1 VKIKLGVIMK
11 VRISNLQF
19 LVILVFLFSGSM
31 LAGAERIVVDWEWDT
46 APIEMV
52 EHNRADFQGE
62 HQAPIA
68 VSGVEDDRIY
78 LIQRI
83 FSTEGNLYTASI
95 SSEGEIVEEIADYPG
110 ISAALIQEPLTG
122 NCLGVF
128 TASDGMDYENNLFYN
143 QYAQS
148 GIPLSWIHPAIV
160 VIDEDTPTFTD
171 NDTFRFPQLVIG
183 ASPEGASYRRLYYI
197 ARNMECSDGEMA
209 LPSEN
214 AVIAYLDYNAEDMLA
229 GEFEDWTYIS
239 IPTLDGWNQEVPE
252 WGYPHY
258 SITAVDNYL
267 VCMGSVRLD
276 EQAFG
281 DMFCLVNDNYGE
293 GDWEVYQS
301 DWAFDITEEAGEV
314 LPATMRVYQ
323 IEFLSDKFNMLPVNR
338 DGEQLVCWAG
348 NMGIVFDLVNHIGW
362 YDPVN
367 QMVYPKLFNFNLTTE
382 EFGFTDI
389 YPAGA
394 AANDDNPMLPW
405 DLDEDGEVDEY
416 DPGNNPMWVHGWPI
430 FYPGMESAFYT
441 NENFIASNSDEGWL
455 AYVWVDGTNAQ
466 RFYYGDENYEEWAEY
481 SEIAICVSGDN
492 GITWSEPVFLNGN
505 PNSENFVAELE
516 DKTLCIV
523 YPAERITD
531 AGDGTG
537 ILHLSIIGDSDMEMF
552 NWSDAITYYA
562 SLAID
567 FESVSEVS
575 AEEISSGIGKITN
588 YPNPFNPET
597 KIIYE
602 VAATGDVN
610 LSIYNIRGQKITEL
624 VNEHKAEGEYE
635 VNWRADDVPSGV
647 YFVRM
652 KSAGW
657 QGVHKL
663 VLMK

>member
-1 VKIKLGVIMK
+1 MK
-11 VRISNLQF
+11 VRISSLQF
-19 LVILVFLFSGSM
+19 LVILVFLYSGSM

-52 EHNRADFQGE
+52 EHIRGEFQGH

-68 VSGVEDDRIY
+68 VSEVEDDRIY

-83 FSTEGNLYTASI
+83 SGSEGNFYTASI
-95 SSEGEIVEEIADYPG
+95 SSEGEIVEEITDYPG
-110 ISAALIQEPLTG
+110 MSAALIQEPLTG

-128 TASDGMDYENNLFYN
+128 TNYDEIGFENDLFYN
-143 QYAQS
+143 QYVQS
-148 GIPLSWIHPAIV
+148 GIPLSWIHPAIA

-171 NDTFRFPQLVIG
+171 NDVLWNPQLVIG

-229 GEFEDWTYIS
+229 EEFEEWSYTS
-239 IPTLDGWNQEVPE
+239 IPQLDNWNSETPA
-252 WGYPHY
+252 WGDPAY
-258 SITAVDNYL
+258 SFTAIDNYL
-267 VCMGSVRLD
+267 VCMGQVAND
-276 EQAFG
+276 EVVTPQ
-281 DMFCLVNDNYGE
+281 MFCFVNENYGE
-293 GDWEVYQS
+293 GEWEEYFS
-301 DWAFDITEEAGEV
+301 NWIYEITEQSGEV
-314 LPATMRVYQ
+314 LPEAMRVYQ
-323 IEFLSDKFNMLPVNR
+323 IIDFTESFNLLPLMRGDELLVCYPGNMSIVY
-338 DGEQLVCWAG
+338 DSFNLVCW
-348 NMGIVFDLVNHIGW
+348 
-362 YDPVN
+362 YDADN
-367 QMVYPKLFNFNLTTE
+367 QMCYPKLFYFNLTTE
-382 EFGFTDI
+382 EFSFTDI
-389 YPAGA
+389 FPQGA
-394 AANDDNPMLPW
+394 EPNDENPMLPW
-405 DLDEDGEVDEY
+405 DLDEDGQVDEY
-416 DPGNNPMWVHGWPI
+416 DPWNYPLWARDWPI
-430 FYPGMESAFYT
+430 FYPDSFVGFHCNES
-441 NENFIASNSDEGWL
+441 FIASNEENGWL
-455 AYVWVDGTNAQ
+455 AYIWVDGTKAQ
-466 RFYYGDENYEEWAEY
+466 KYFLGDGAYEEWAEY

-492 GITWSEPVFLNGN
+492 GITWSDPLFLNGN

-516 DKTLCIV
+516 GKTLCFV
-523 YPAERITD
+523 YPAEQITD

-537 ILHLSIIGDSDMEMF
+537 ILHLSIIGDSDMELF

-575 AEEISSGIGKITN
+575 AEEISLGIGKITN

-602 VAATGDVN
+602 VAKAGDVN
-610 LSIYNIRGQKITEL
+610 LIIYNIRGQKVTEL
-624 VNEHKAEGEYE
+624 VNEYKAEGEYE
-635 VNWRADDVPSGV
+635 VNWRADDIPSGV

-657 QGVHKL
+657 EGVHKL

>member
-1 VKIKLGVIMK
+1 MK
-11 VRISNLQF
+11 VRISSLQF
-19 LVILVFLFSGSM
+19 LVILVFLYSGSM

-52 EHNRADFQGE
+52 EHIRGEFQGH

-68 VSGVEDDRIY
+68 VSEVEDDRIY

-83 FSTEGNLYTASI
+83 SGSEGNFYTASI
-95 SSEGEIVEEIADYPG
+95 SSEGEIVEEITDYPG
-110 ISAALIQEPLTG
+110 MSAALIQEPLTG

-128 TASDGMDYENNLFYN
+128 TNYDEIGFENDLFYN
-143 QYAQS
+143 QYVQS
-148 GIPLSWIHPAIV
+148 GIPLSWIHPAIA

-171 NDTFRFPQLVIG
+171 NDVLWNPQLVIG

-229 GEFEDWTYIS
+229 EEFEEWSYTS
-239 IPTLDGWNQEVPE
+239 IPQLDNWNSETPA
-252 WGYPHY
+252 WGDPAY
-258 SITAVDNYL
+258 SFTAIDNYL
-267 VCMGSVRLD
+267 VCMGQVAND
-276 EQAFG
+276 EVVCPQ
-281 DMFCLVNDNYGE
+281 MFCFVNENYGDGE
-293 GDWEVYQS
+293 WEEYLS
-301 DWAFDITEEAGEV
+301 NWIYEITEQSGEV
-314 LPATMRVYQ
+314 LPEAMRVYQ
-323 IEFLSDKFNMLPVNR
+323 IIDFTESFNLLPLMRGDELLVCYPGNMSIVY
-338 DGEQLVCWAG
+338 DSFNLVCW
-348 NMGIVFDLVNHIGW
+348 
-362 YDPVN
+362 YDADN
-367 QMVYPKLFNFNLTTE
+367 QMCYPKLFYFNLTTE
-382 EFGFTDI
+382 EFSFTDI
-389 YPAGA
+389 FPQGA
-394 AANDDNPMLPW
+394 EPNDENPMLPW
-405 DLDEDGEVDEY
+405 DLDEDGQVDEY
-416 DPGNNPMWVHGWPI
+416 DPWNYPLWARDCPI
-430 FYPGMESAFYT
+430 FYPDSFVGFHCNES
-441 NENFIASNSDEGWL
+441 FIASNEENGWL
-455 AYVWVDGTNAQ
+455 AYIWVDGTKAQ
-466 RFYYGDENYEEWAEY
+466 KYFLGDGAYEEWAEY

-492 GITWSEPVFLNGN
+492 GITWSDPLFLNGN

-516 DKTLCIV
+516 GKTLCFV
-523 YPAERITD
+523 YPAEQITD

-537 ILHLSIIGDSDMEMF
+537 ILHLSIIGDSDMELF

-575 AEEISSGIGKITN
+575 AEEISLGIGKITN

-602 VAATGDVN
+602 VAKAGDVN
-610 LSIYNIRGQKITEL
+610 LIIYNIRGQKVTEL
-624 VNEHKAEGEYE
+624 VNEYKAEGEYE
-635 VNWRADDVPSGV
+635 VNWRADDIPSGV

-657 QGVHKL
+657 EGVHKL